1 MSLLDSNLTTQLAG
15 LLTKMVNPIN
25 LVAYVD
31 SSKNSQKVIELL
43 NEVADQ
49 SSKITVIEGDKSRV
63 NRKPSFAV
71 LNPQTNVSVSFA
83 GLPLG
88 WAAIN

>member
-49 SSKITVIEGDKSRV
+49 SSKITVI
-63 NRKPSFAV
+63 
-71 LNPQTNVSVSFA
+71 
-83 GLPLG
+83 
-88 WAAIN
+88 